1 MRATRPPAPREPPA
15 RVPNAACVDHGR
27 NGLRSSTPSRCRVLC
42 WEPNDLGRGCGAH
55 HTPDVLPPASA
66 GGAAGTAVC
75 NALDYTLCVMP
86 MPLDD
91 PRFTPAR
98 SGRFRERY
106 GLVGRGGAHS
116 SKKLCLAATDAGF
129 LIDLLYGLS
138 LREDCFYVKYGTVAR
153 DGMYLGRC
161 FLASDEAASELC
173 YELKGHP
180 RLLVSLQDDAWFAK
194 FREAKVPSNSFG
206 VWDELPEDE
215 PQVTAALE
223 SAFGRS
229 DEARMVAALRAANA
243 ATISL
248 VAQTPPE
255 DRERSPWPT
264 VGHIA
269 LSPVTIDGSSEPRGL
284 GLGPLAVAP
293 MHQRSGVGTKL
304 VRAALR
310 RARLLGYSYVV
321 VLGHPH
327 YYPRFG
333 FEPAS
338 RFGLSYLK
346 PIPDPVFMALEL
358 AAGALVN
365 VAGVVRYHPA
375 FSG

>member
-1 MRATRPPAPREPPA
+1 M
-15 RVPNAACVDHGR
+15 
-27 NGLRSSTPSRCRVLC
+27 ST
-42 WEPNDLGRGCGAH
+42 
-55 HTPDVLPPASA
+55 
-66 GGAAGTAVC
+66 
-75 NALDYTLCVMP
+75 
-86 MPLDD
+86 PLDD
-91 PRFTPAR
+91 PRFTLVR

-106 GLVGRGGAHS
+106 GLVGRGGLYS
-116 SKKLCLAATDAGF
+116 SKKLCLVATDAGF

-161 FLASDEAASELC
+161 FLATDEAASELC
-173 YELKGHP
+173 NELKGHP
-180 RLLVSLQDDAWFAK
+180 RLLVSLQDDAWFAR
-194 FREAKVPSNSFG
+194 FRKARVPSNSFG
-206 VWDELPEDE
+206 VWDDLPEHE
-215 PQVTAALE
+215 PQVTAVLE

-229 DEARMVAALRAANA
+229 DEARMVAALRAAH
-243 ATISL
+243 ATTVSL
-248 VAQTPPE
+248 VAKVPPE
-255 DRERSPWPT
+255 DREQTPWPI

-293 MHQRSGVGTKL
+293 AHQRNGVGTEL
-304 VRAALR
+304 VKTALR
-310 RARLLGYSYVV
+310 RACLLGYSYVV

-338 RFGLSYLK
+338 RFGLSYSE
-346 PIPDPVFMALEL
+346 PIPDAVFMALEL
-358 AAGALVN
+358 TAGALVN